1 MSKGRVACKWIYCR
15 VDFLELMNRSQIAVK
30 SLTVANLAHVFVKS
44 RPLQMAGKTAKGQ
57 C

>member
-1 MSKGRVACKWIYCR
+1 MPKGHVACKWIYCR